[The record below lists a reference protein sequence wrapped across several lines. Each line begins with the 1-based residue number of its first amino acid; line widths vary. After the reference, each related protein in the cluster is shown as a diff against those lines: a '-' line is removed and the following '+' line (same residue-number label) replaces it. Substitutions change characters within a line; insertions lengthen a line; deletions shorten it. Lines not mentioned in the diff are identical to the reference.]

1 VDVTRLGAV
10 GVVAVTG
17 VGIVV
22 PNALAVTTSPLAA
35 LVVTLL
41 GTVLG
46 LALVAAAGLL
56 YWSDVSTPHA
66 LRVAGWNTLG
76 VVVLGLI
83 LLLATGYPGVSLP
96 TPIAASILGVS
107 AVAHVLI
114 GVTDVLRIRAGE
126 LAQERRKLSA
136 INRLARHNLRNEA
149 QVLLSAAGIVDE
161 SVTDDRGR
169 EAANR
174 LADSA
179 ERVAEIDEKLAEF
192 QEAVGRGSVDGTVD
206 IAAVVAGVAAEYREA
221 YPDAEFETSVPEGL
235 HVRAT
240 PHIEVAVAELLENAL
255 EHGDGAEVGVE
266 IRAHSD
272 GEQVSLTVSD
282 GGPGIPEREWQILV
296 GEREQTQ
303 LEHATGLGLWVVKSV
318 AESFGG
324 EFDRTEGDPTLRL
337 QRA

>member
-76 VVVLGLI
+76 VVVLGLV

-136 INRLARHNLRNEA
+136 INRLARHNLRNET
-149 QVLLSAAGIVDE
+149 QVLLSAADIV
-161 SVTDDRGR
+161 
-169 EAANR
+169 
-174 LADSA
+174 
-179 ERVAEIDEKLAEF
+179 DEKLAEF

-221 YPDAEFETSVPEGL
+221 SPDAEFETSVPEGL